1 MLVINK
7 KQKWKES
14 NHLKNNEGD
23 KEPYCK
29 ATVIKISWYLYKNR
43 HTDQRNRTEN
53 REINPSMYG

>member
-14 NHLKNNEGD
+14 NHLKNNVGD